1 MCWPRTSPSSPLLN
15 LLLSLIFCLVIRLA
29 EMLLLLFLELKLDEL
44 ELKLEVELME
54 LWLGLRLRF
63 LLTPPRLLLLIKAE
77 AEARQ
82 RRLLKAELNRSAPKA
97 TSKQNPILEQKVAL
111 VRQSLLRPNKMSSSY
126 KKGRKQGSHQLN

>member
-29 EMLLLLFLELKLDEL
+29 EMLLLFLELKLDEL

-77 AEARQ
+77 ARQ
-82 RRLLKAELNRSAPKA
+82 PRLLKAELNRSAPKA

-126 KKGRKQGSHQLN
+126 IQAGAQLIS

>member
-54 LWLGLRLRF
+54 LWLGHRLRF

-111 VRQSLLRPNKMSSSY
+111 VRQSLLRPNKTSSSY
-126 KKGRKQGSHQLN
+126 LYK

>member
-29 EMLLLLFLELKLDEL
+29 EMLLLFLELKLDEL

>member
-1 MCWPRTSPSSPLLN
+1 MCWPSSPSPLLLN
-15 LLLSLIFCLVIRLA
+15 LLLSLIFCLVVRLA
-29 EMLLLLFLELKLDEL
+29 EMLLFLELKLDEL

>member
-29 EMLLLLFLELKLDEL
+29 EMLLLFLELKLDEL

-63 LLTPPRLLLLIKAE
+63 LLTPPRLLLLIK

-126 KKGRKQGSHQLN
+126 IQARGSAHQLN

>member
-15 LLLSLIFCLVIRLA
+15 LLLSLIFCRVVR
-29 EMLLLLFLELKLDEL
+29 LLLFLELKLDEL

-77 AEARQ
+77 TLEARQ

-111 VRQSLLRPNKMSSSY
+111 VRQSLLRPNKTSSSY
-126 KKGRKQGSHQLN
+126 LYK

>member
-1 MCWPRTSPSSPLLN
+1 MCWPSSPSPLLLN
-15 LLLSLIFCLVIRLA
+15 LLLSLIFCLVVRLA
-29 EMLLLLFLELKLDEL
+29 EMLLFLELKLDEL

-97 TSKQNPILEQKVAL
+97 SSKQNPILEQKVAL

>member
-29 EMLLLLFLELKLDEL
+29 EMLLLFLELKLDEL

-63 LLTPPRLLLLIKAE
+63 LLGIAEAGLLLIKA
-77 AEARQ
+77 RQ
-82 RRLLKAELNRSAPKA
+82 
-97 TSKQNPILEQKVAL
+97 
-111 VRQSLLRPNKMSSSY
+111 
-126 KKGRKQGSHQLN
+126 